1 MKGGAVGGWWF
12 HFFFSLSHSY
22 FGEMIQF
29 DEHIFFK
36 GVGSTT
42 KTSDSFGRK
51 VVELE
56 SELS

>member
-1 MKGGAVGGWWF
+1 MGGGF
-12 HFFFSLSHSY
+12 IFFSLSHSY